1 MTAGTSIEVYA
12 NQQMLSQAAA
22 ELFAAEARRAIK
34 SRGRFTVLLSGGE
47 TPRTTYELLARV
59 PLRDLIPWSEIHIF
73 WGDERYVVPGDP
85 RSNAQMAHRALLDHV
100 PVPAE
105 QIHPIPYGPTPR
117 ESAAAYEN
125 LLRTFFAG
133 GPAHFD
139 LVFLGL
145 GVNGHTVSLFPG
157 SAAVAE
163 RERWVAEVYVA
174 EQNLHRVTL
183 TAPIINRAS
192 LVVFVVAGGD
202 KAAIVR
208 ETLEGTPDP
217 HRIPAQLIRPVHG
230 RLLWLLDR
238 EAARLLKHATIN
250 PKKSI

>member
-1 MTAGTSIEVYA
+1 MTAGTLLEVYES
-12 NQQMLSQAAA
+12 QQMLSEAAA
-22 ELFAAEARRAIK
+22 ELFAAEARLAVM

-47 TPRTTYELLARV
+47 TPRTTYELLARA
-59 PLRDLIPWSEIHIF
+59 PLRDRIPWSKVHIF

-85 RSNAQMAHRALLDHV
+85 RSNALMVHRALLDHV
-100 PVPAE
+100 PVPTE

-117 ESAAAYEN
+117 ESAVAYEN

-133 GPAHFD
+133 GPAGFD

-145 GVNGHTVSLFPG
+145 GVNGHTASLFPG
-157 SAAVAE
+157 TAAVAE
-163 RERWVAEVYVA
+163 RERWVTEVYVT

-192 LVVFVVAGGD
+192 LVLFVVAGGD

-208 ETLEGTPDP
+208 KVLEGPQDP
-217 HRIPAQLIRPVHG
+217 HRIPAQLIKPVHG
-230 RLLWLLDR
+230 RLIWLLEQ
-238 EAARLLKHATIN
+238 EAARLVKHAAIN
-250 PKKSI
+250 R

>member
-1 MTAGTSIEVYA
+1 MTAGTRIEVYA
-12 NQQMLSQAAA
+12 NPQMLSRAAA
-22 ELFAAEARRAIK
+22 ELFAAEAHQAIK
-34 SRGRFTVLLSGGE
+34 TRGRFTVLLSGGE
-47 TPRTTYELLARV
+47 TPRTTYELLARA
-59 PLRDLIPWSEIHIF
+59 PFRDRIPWSKVHIF

-105 QIHPIPYGPTPR
+105 HIHPIPYGPTPR
-117 ESAAAYEN
+117 ESAGAYET

-133 GPAHFD
+133 GPARFD

-145 GVNGHTVSLFPG
+145 GVNGHTASLFPG
-157 SAAVAE
+157 TAAVSE
-163 RERWVAEVYVA
+163 REHWVTEVYVA

-183 TAPIINRAS
+183 TAPIINRAA

-208 ETLEGTPDP
+208 EVLEGTPDP
-217 HRIPAQLIRPVHG
+217 NRIPARLIKPAPG
-230 RLLWLLDR
+230 RLIWLLDR
-238 EAARLLKHATIN
+238 DAARLVKHAAIN
-250 PKKSI
+250 R